1 MSAAPMPPH
10 SPTPRARSS
19 DFSAGA
25 SHHQGG
31 QHPSPRR
38 GRRAL
43 RALGWLLVAMIA
55 LLIAAAAAVWWWAG
69 SSTSL
74 ALALARAAQYLPAN
88 QQLESREVTGSLR
101 GGGRIGWLRWS
112 SPSLSVEVTD
122 LRLGWQLAPLLQ
134 RRLELGDVRATR
146 VQITPLG
153 GPHSAEPPTPPTQ
166 LVLPLHIGVAF
177 RVDQLQW
184 AGAPA
189 VEARGLAG
197 DYHFDGREHRLN
209 IGGVE
214 LAQGQY
220 NARLTLQAQAPLA
233 LDATVDGT
241 VRTAVPGGTSAIQLG
256 AHATLQGT
264 LATAAAQ
271 LEAAAQLKPVAGAGA
286 QPAAIAALNLILD
299 FDMIEKGSEMGAP
312 KFMEWYGAFGLLV
325 TLVWLYLEILR
336 LLAKMNSRK

>member
-1 MSAAPMPPH
+1 MPPH

-38 GRRAL
+38 GRRVL

-88 QQLESREVTGSLR
+88 QQLESREVSGSLR
-101 GGGRIGWLRWS
+101 SGGRIGWLRWS
-112 SPSLSVEVTD
+112 SPTLVVEVTD
-122 LRLGWQLAPLLQ
+122 IRLGWQLAPLLQ
-134 RRLELGDVRATR
+134 RRLELGEVHAAR

-153 GPHSAEPPTPPTQ
+153 SPPSAEAPTPLTQ
-166 LVLPLHIGVAF
+166 LVLPLQIGVPF
-177 RVDQLQW
+177 RVDQIQW

-189 VEARGLAG
+189 VEAQGLAG
-197 DYHFDGREHRLN
+197 DYRFDGREHRLN
-209 IGGVE
+209 VASVA

-220 NARLTLQAQAPLA
+220 TARLTLEAQAPMA
-233 LDATVDGT
+233 LTATVDGT
-241 VRTAVPGGTSAIQLG
+241 VSA
-256 AHATLQGT
+256 
-264 LATAAAQ
+264 
-271 LEAAAQLKPVAGAGA
+271 
-286 QPAAIAALNLILD
+286 
-299 FDMIEKGSEMGAP
+299 MGA
-312 KFMEWYGAFGLLV
+312 WASSV
-325 TLVWLYLEILR
+325 
-336 LLAKMNSRK
+336 SRAVY

>member
-1 MSAAPMPPH
+1 MPPH

-101 GGGRIGWLRWS
+101 NGGRIGWLRWR

-122 LRLGWQLAPLLQ
+122 IRLGWQLAPLLQ
-134 RRLELGDVRATR
+134 RRLELGEVHAAR

-153 GPHSAEPPTPPTQ
+153 SQPSAEAPTPLTQ
-166 LVLPLHIGVAF
+166 LVLPLQIGVPF

-189 VEARGLAG
+189 VEAQGLAG
-197 DYHFDGREHRLN
+197 DYRFDGSEHRLN
-209 IGGVE
+209 IASVE

-220 NARLTLQAQAPLA
+220 TARLTLQAQAPMA
-233 LDATVDGT
+233 LNATVDGT
-241 VRTAVPGGTSAIQLG
+241 VSAAVPGGTAALQVG

-264 LATAAAQ
+264 LATAAA
-271 LEAAAQLKPVAGAGA
+271 
-286 QPAAIAALNLILD
+286 
-299 FDMIEKGSEMGAP
+299 
-312 KFMEWYGAFGLLV
+312 
-325 TLVWLYLEILR
+325 
-336 LLAKMNSRK
+336 